1 MRNLSCFTLA
11 WLMVLGGFCAV
22 QAQTP
27 ARQKTPNP
35 SALNSSQHV
44 LAGSSC
50 RHMGLTLT
58 LPGYAVIS
66 GGNERQPL
74 KTGDILGIE
83 RYKVVAVQEEQIFL
97 ETPIGFARIERLEN
111 GSTEFR
117 HVRPAE
123 IPLELRHAF
132 AMAADT
138 K

>member
-1 MRNLSCFTLA
+1 MRNISCFTLA
-11 WLMVLGGFCAV
+11 WLMVLGGFCTV

-27 ARQKTPNP
+27 ARQKTPTP

-50 RHMGLTLT
+50 RDMGLTLT

-83 RYKVVAVQEEQIFL
+83 GYKVVAVQEEQVFL